1 LADDQGGHF
10 IGRRFNGPLDD
21 FNHFAQNG
29 NFNMDS
35 YRTLENS
42 WDAALQQNLPVRVQ
56 IRPSYVGDSLRPDA
70 LHVRY
75 LVDDFPSEK
84 FFYNRPGGK

>member
-1 LADDQGGHF
+1 LKLEGVYRSRGDS
-10 IGRRFNGPLDD
+10 D

-29 NFNMDS
+29 NFNMGS

-75 LVDDFPSEK
+75 WVDDFPLRNFSTIDQAENNYEY
-84 FFYNRPGGK
+84 YN